1 MDFGSLIVIVGI
13 GATVDVLADVQTGKP
28 PIVPLLG
35 AGLMLII
42 LAAIGRVT
50 GQWGLVAAV
59 AFLYVIASFL
69 RHWPTVSKSGFGFV
83 QSLTK

>member
-13 GATVDVLADVQTGKP
+13 GATVDTLADIHTGKP

-35 AGLMLII
+35 AGLLLII
-42 LAAIGRVT
+42 LAAIGKVT

-69 RHWPTVSKSGFGFV
+69 NNWKNVPA
-83 QSLTK
+83 LTSAIRSTK